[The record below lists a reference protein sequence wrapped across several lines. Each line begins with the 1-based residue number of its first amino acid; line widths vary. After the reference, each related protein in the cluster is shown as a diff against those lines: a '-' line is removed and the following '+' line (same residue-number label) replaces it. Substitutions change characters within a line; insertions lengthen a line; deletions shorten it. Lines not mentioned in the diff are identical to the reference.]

1 MTSRTWTISE
11 LSKEFD
17 LTPRTIRFYEDHG
30 ILSPAREG
38 RQRVYVARDRTRLK
52 LALRG
57 KRLGLQLSEI
67 CELIDMYEGPRDTVP
82 QLMHYLSVLQA
93 QRQTLEQKMKD
104 LEETLTEIVQQQVLC
119 ETLLATK
126 IRVNP

>member
-1 MTSRTWTISE
+1 MTSPTWTISE

-30 ILSPAREG
+30 ILNPAREG
-38 RQRVYVARDRTRLK
+38 RNRVYVSRDRTRLK

-67 CELIDMYEGPRDTVP
+67 CQLIDMYEGPRDTVP
-82 QLMHYLSVLQA
+82 QLAHYMSVLSA
-93 QRQTLEQKMKD
+93 QRKMLEQQRQD
-104 LEETLTEIVQQQVLC
+104 LEETLSEIVQQQAVC
-119 ETLLATK
+119 ETLLKEKT
-126 IRVNP
+126 RG

>member
-1 MTSRTWTISE
+1 MTSPTWTISE

-30 ILSPAREG
+30 ILSPARVG
-38 RQRVYVARDRTRLK
+38 RQRVYASRDRTRLK

-67 CELIDMYEGPRDTVP
+67 CKLIDMYEGPHDTAP
-82 QLMHYLSVLQA
+82 QLTHYLTVLRA
-93 QRQTLEQKMKD
+93 QRSSLEQQRRD
-104 LEETLTEIVQQQVLC
+104 LEEILAEIVQQQALC
-119 ETLLATK
+119 EGLLKDK
-126 IRVNP
+126 ING

>member
-1 MTSRTWTISE
+1 MTSPTWTISE

-30 ILSPAREG
+30 ILNPAREG
-38 RQRVYVARDRTRLK
+38 RNRVYVSRDRTRLK

-67 CELIDMYEGPRDTVP
+67 CQLIDMYEGPRDTVP
-82 QLMHYLSVLQA
+82 QLAHYMAVLTA
-93 QRQTLEQKMKD
+93 QRQTLEQQRQD
-104 LEETLTEIVQQQVLC
+104 LEETLSEIVQQQEVC
-119 ETLLATK
+119 ELLLKEKTK
-126 IRVNP
+126 G

>member
-1 MTSRTWTISE
+1 MTSPTWTISE

-30 ILSPAREG
+30 ILNPARAG
-38 RQRVYVARDRTRLK
+38 RNRVYVSRDRTRLK

-67 CELIDMYEGPRDTVP
+67 CQLIDMYEGPRDTVP
-82 QLMHYLSVLQA
+82 QLAHYMSVLSA
-93 QRQTLEQKMKD
+93 QRKMLEQQRQD
-104 LEETLTEIVQQQVLC
+104 LEETLSEIVQQQAVC
-119 ETLLATK
+119 ETLLKEKT
-126 IRVNP
+126 RG